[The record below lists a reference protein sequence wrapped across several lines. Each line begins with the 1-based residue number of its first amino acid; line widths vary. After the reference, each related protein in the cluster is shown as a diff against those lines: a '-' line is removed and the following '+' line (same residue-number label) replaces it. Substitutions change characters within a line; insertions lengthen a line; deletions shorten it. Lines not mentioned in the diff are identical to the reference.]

1 MREKTTTDRDCSVE
15 LGARRRA
22 PAATGVLRRLRRD
35 ERGLIAALTA
45 LIAVALVG
53 TVGLAIDL
61 GVWYRQTRGMQNAA
75 DAAALAA
82 AQDATSASRNGKTS
96 TYSTTGSAAAA
107 HYGFVNGG
115 ANNVSVHVTSVTC
128 PGDSDTCYKAT
139 ISQTAPQF
147 FSAIWHGPYTLSATA
162 YADPTVG
169 SMIHPYCLLA
179 LAHNGSPA
187 TGILRM
193 AFRTPT

>member
-1 MREKTTTDRDCSVE
+1 MIPMREKTTTDRDCSVE

-82 AQDATSASRNGKTS
+82 AQDATSATFLYLSMRYKKNVGLSLAVSLLEGSSRRS
-96 TYSTTGSAAAA
+96 VVAA
-107 HYGFVNGG
+107 
-115 ANNVSVHVTSVTC
+115 
-128 PGDSDTCYKAT
+128 P
-139 ISQTAPQF
+139 
-147 FSAIWHGPYTLSATA
+147 
-162 YADPTVG
+162 
-169 SMIHPYCLLA
+169 
-179 LAHNGSPA
+179 
-187 TGILRM
+187 
-193 AFRTPT
+193 